1 MPSTRQPDVEVLPPL
16 GGKPK
21 GDVDPLLEELSDWMD
36 AKFEIPGTGIRFGLD
51 PLLGLIPGLG
61 DTLTALLS
69 AFILSAAVQRGVPR
83 ITMARMG
90 LNIGID
96 FLLGAVPL
104 VGDLFDVAW
113 KANLKNMELLRR
125 STLAPD
131 HEARRGR
138 LGDWLFVGGMMLGLL
153 ALLVLAISTAWYL
166 LSLLAANAPRLF

>member
-1 MPSTRQPDVEVLPPL
+1 MPSTREPEVEVLPPL
-16 GGKPK
+16 GGRSQ
-21 GDVDPLLEELSDWMD
+21 GEVDPLLEELSEWMD
-36 AKFEIPGTGIRFGLD
+36 SKFEIPGTGIRFGLD
-51 PLLGLIPGLG
+51 PLLGLFPGLG
-61 DTLTALLS
+61 DTITALLS
-69 AFILSAAVQRGVPR
+69 FFILSAAVQRGVPR

-96 FLLGAVPL
+96 FLLGAIPF

-125 STLAPD
+125 STLAPEQ
-131 HEARRGR
+131 EARRHR

-153 ALLVLAISTAWYL
+153 ALLVLTIATAWYL